1 MVYHSMPV
9 GPPFTSTSWLR
20 AMLQALAALDD
31 QTLLAAR
38 SSRCDGE
45 IMWVLVSYT
54 YMYIIYNIRIYTTSI
69 YIYTIYLICIYIYII
84 IHIYICIIIYTIYN
98 IYYNIYIHIYIYT
111 YIYIYKY
118 IIYIL
123 ILYVCFFF
131 FISPYFLTQTDFL
144 YIQPFGK
151 PAIKLSIWGCRSSLG
166 PCRNDQNL
174 HLVWSTVQCRP
185 GTWGAPAWR

>member
-54 YMYIIYNIRIYTTSI
+54 YMYIIYNIRIYTI
-69 YIYTIYLICIYIYII
+69 YIYTIYIICMIIYII
-84 IHIYICIIIYTIYN
+84 IHIYIIIYTIYN
-98 IYYNIYIHIYIYT
+98 IYYNIYT
-111 YIYIYKY
+111 YIYIHIN
-118 IIYIL
+118 IIFM
-123 ILYVCFFF
+123 FFF
-131 FISPYFLTQTDFL
+131 LFHHISWL
-144 YIQPFGK
+144 
-151 PAIKLSIWGCRSSLG
+151 KLIFSTS
-166 PCRNDQNL
+166 NL
-174 HLVWSTVQCRP
+174 LVNLP
-185 GTWGAPAWR
+185 